1 MTIWLI
7 CRRIERKDSTSILT
21 NNEESY
27 NTLNSMCYML
37 DYILLLFRFQRFV
50 YLINQEISK
59 QTESEFQV
67 QQNSSRTVFILKP
80 RRHDA

>member
-21 NNEESY
+21 NNEVSY

-50 YLINQEISK
+50 YLINQEIRK
-59 QTESEFQV
+59 QTEFQV

>member
-21 NNEESY
+21 NNEVS
-27 NTLNSMCYML
+27 YML

-67 QQNSSRTVFILKP
+67 QQNSSRSVFILKP